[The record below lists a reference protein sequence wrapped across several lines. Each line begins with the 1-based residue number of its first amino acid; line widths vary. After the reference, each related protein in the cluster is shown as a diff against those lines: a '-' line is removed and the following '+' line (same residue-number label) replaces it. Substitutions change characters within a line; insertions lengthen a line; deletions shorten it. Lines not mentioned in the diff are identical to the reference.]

1 MSTEVHDD
9 ETPRVTRLLTIKEVS
24 ELTGLKPTRIQSLIR
39 EGKGPPT
46 VRIDRYYR
54 VREDK
59 LAKWLD
65 ERTHN
70 QKQN

>member
-1 MSTEVHDD
+1 MSSEGDD
-9 ETPRVTRLLTIKEVS
+9 HEAPRVTRLLTIREVS

-39 EGKGPPT
+39 EGKGPPI
-46 VRIDRYYR
+46 VRIDRHYR

-65 ERTHN
+65 ERT
-70 QKQN
+70 QNS